1 MQKWKIYMHY
11 RSFYTI
17 LNFSINYIVNKKI
30 NKIFEYIIKTK
41 LFQNKMI
48 HFVNSKWKQWIIL
61 N

>member
-1 MQKWKIYMHY
+1 MHY

-30 NKIFEYIIKTK
+30 NEIFEYIIKTK

-48 HFVNSKWKQWIIL
+48 HFVNSKLKQWIIL